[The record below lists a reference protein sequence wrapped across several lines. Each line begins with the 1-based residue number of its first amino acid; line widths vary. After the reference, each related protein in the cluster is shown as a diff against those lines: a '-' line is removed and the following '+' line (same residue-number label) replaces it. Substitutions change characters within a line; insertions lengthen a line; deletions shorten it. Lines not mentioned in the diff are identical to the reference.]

1 MGDVAG
7 LTSLVDAGLV
17 DGAVGTPA
25 LAVPAAFAGLLPGG
39 LPRTAVTAVT
49 TGVGGMSVVLALVGA
64 ASAAGGWVA
73 AVGMPDLGMLAGIEY
88 GLACERLAAVP
99 RPGGDWAAVVA
110 ALVDGFD
117 LVLLRP
123 AGPVPA
129 GVARRLA
136 ARARQRRAA
145 LLVHGE
151 WPGARLVL
159 STSDARW
166 EGLGAGRGR
175 LRRRLITVTAAG
187 RGPASRPRTVR
198 LALPAGGTGAAAVT
212 EVGSPTVP
220 LPAREAVG

>member
-1 MGDVAG
+1 M
-7 LTSLVDAGLV
+7 VDSVDGAGLV
-17 DGAVGTPA
+17 DSVDGAAGTPG
-25 LAVPAAFAGLLPGG
+25 LAVPEAFGGLLPGG
-39 LPRTAVTAVT
+39 LSRTAVTAVT
-49 TGVGGMSVVLALVGA
+49 PGVGGMSVVLALAGA

-73 AVGMPDLGMLAGIEY
+73 AVGMPDLGVLAGIEY

-99 RPGGDWAAVVA
+99 RPGGDWAAVAA

-123 AGPVPA
+123 AGAVPS

-145 LLVHGE
+145 LLVHGD

-159 STSDARW
+159 SASDVRW

-175 LRRRLITVTAAG
+175 LRRRVVTVTAAG
-187 RGPASRPRTVR
+187 RAVAGRPRSVR
-198 LALPAGGTGAAAVT
+198 VALPAGGTGATAVT
-212 EVGSPTVP
+212 AVGSPSMP
-220 LPAREAVG
+220 ELPTGAAVG